1 MSCSSLAARRASWH
15 TSCHSSQSS
24 PTCCQVLLQARHA
37 QGNTVHYSCHN
48 RLRKELREFLFVKHT
63 VQTEWP
69 VAMVAML
76 FLRSC
81 CPTVRASKETPL
93 GLQPDAS
100 LQGCCI
106 RSLDILIFASALLLW
121 PADASCTVPVLARDV
136 GPRSFLGCS
145 RSEIQQLQQQ
155 WHSRCSTQPSSL

>member
-1 MSCSSLAARRASWH
+1 MRSSSRWCSRGQDISSAAAVAQQLQQPSWK
-15 TSCHSSQSS
+15 
-24 PTCCQVLLQARHA
+24 
-37 QGNTVHYSCHN
+37 
-48 RLRKELREFLFVKHT
+48 RLSTGCGAPLEDRSGVGEDRGEFLFVKHT